1 MKDNTLAWRMWD
13 FVQYFLNLSFQY
25 IFIGFQDPMTVYT
38 RNFNW
43 GKIGAHGEK
52 TIAIKKKT
60 LNDKFKM
67 CLDSCSICLKLLKV
81 EFPIVLQCS

>member
-1 MKDNTLAWRMWD
+1 MKINTLAWWMWD

-43 GKIGAHGEK
+43 GKIGAQGEK
-52 TIAIKKKT
+52 TIAIKKELWMTNSKCVWIPAA
-60 LNDKFKM
+60 FA
-67 CLDSCSICLKLLKV
+67 
-81 EFPIVLQCS
+81 

>member
-1 MKDNTLAWRMWD
+1 MKNNTLAWWMWD

-25 IFIGFQDPMTVYT
+25 IFIGFQDPMTVYS

-52 TIAIKKKT
+52 TIAIKKKNFEWQIQNVSGF
-60 LNDKFKM
+60 LQH
-67 CLDSCSICLKLLKV
+67 LLK
-81 EFPIVLQCS
+81 IA